1 MPIDFTCTG
10 CHKTLRVG
18 DDTAGKQAKCPHCG
32 AVLTIPAAEA
42 VQYAPAPSSGDAFN
56 PYQAPQTSSV
66 ESPMSVV
73 GGAFQ
78 PSRLVGSE
86 VRTLA
91 WEILKQNM
99 GLCVGGG
106 LAMLV
111 LSLVIGGVSSA
122 IAEGVAALVSA
133 DPIVNLLVQFPF
145 VFFSWVLS
153 TWITGGAIAFWLA
166 LVRNAQPNIQLIFS
180 GQHYFSRL
188 IGPSIVFYLGIY
200 LFQIATVAIGF
211 TSGIADAPLLFLL
224 FIPLSL
230 VMIYAVFIYGQ
241 FTYLLVDGHA
251 TGMDAFGL
259 SRRIMQGNLL
269 AYLGLMIICGLVMIG
284 GAMLCGVGILF
295 AYPYFM
301 LNVILAY
308 LMMTGQLA
316 RRAA

>member
-1 MPIDFTCTG
+1 MPIDFNCTG
-10 CHKTLRVG
+10 CNNRLRVG
-18 DDTAGKQAKCPHCG
+18 DDTAGKQAKCPQCG

-42 VQYAPAPSSGDAFN
+42 ISYTPSPSNGEAFN
-56 PYQAPQTSSV
+56 PYQAPQTTSLESSV
-66 ESPMSVV
+66 SVV

-78 PSRLVGSE
+78 PSRLVSAE

-106 LAMLV
+106 LVMIV
-111 LSLVIGGVSSA
+111 LSLAIGGVSSA
-122 IAEGVAALVSA
+122 IAEGVAALITA
-133 DPIVNLLVQFPF
+133 NPILKLLVQFPF
-145 VFFSWVLS
+145 VFISWVLS

-180 GQHYFSRL
+180 GSYYFSRL

-200 LFQIATVAIGF
+200 LYQIASVVIGF
-211 TSGIADAPLLFLL
+211 ASGMANTPLLFLL
-224 FIPLSL
+224 FIPLTL
-230 VMIYAVFIYGQ
+230 IMIYGCFIYGQ
-241 FTYLLVDGHA
+241 FTYLLVEGHA
-251 TGMDAFGL
+251 TGMDAFRL
-259 SRRIMQGNLL
+259 SRRIMQGNFL
-269 AYLGLMIICGLVMIG
+269 AYLGLMMICGLVMIG
-284 GAMLCGVGILF
+284 GAILCGVGVLI